1 MKKILVISSLIL
13 GLSALGAQAADKLEV
28 PTSSDSV
35 PAAETVL
42 PQDRPNGFVSDYQ
55 SAKEHAASLKDNA
68 KSLDLQSLQQNK
80 ENLKN
85 DASNLKSDL
94 KKFKFSSDKST
105 VK

>member
-28 PTSSDSV
+28 PTPSDSV

-42 PQDRPNGFVSDYQ
+42 PQGGPNGFVSDYQ

-94 KKFKFSSDKST
+94 KEFKFSSDKST

>member
-13 GLSALGAQAADKLEV
+13 GLSAFGAQAADKLEV
-28 PTSSDSV
+28 PTPSNSA
-35 PAAETVL
+35 PAAETML
-42 PQDRPNGFVSDYQ
+42 PQDGPKGFVSDYQ
-55 SAKEHAASLKDNA
+55 SAKEHATSLKDNA
-68 KSLDLQSLQQNK
+68 KSLDLQSLQENK

-94 KKFKFSSDKST
+94 KEFKFSSDKST

>member
-68 KSLDLQSLQQNK
+68 KSPDFFKTCSILLLILIQN
-80 ENLKN
+80 
-85 DASNLKSDL
+85 
-94 KKFKFSSDKST
+94 FSFHGMQKVVTLNS
-105 VK
+105 